1 MNDLHAARAQM
12 GTSLAFH
19 IIFAGIGVGLPLLL
33 LIAEGLWLRT
43 KNPVYLKLA
52 KKWANATAILF
63 AVGAVSGTVL
73 SFEMGLLWPGF
84 MKFAGGII
92 GMPFSMEGF
101 AFFIEA
107 IFLGLYL
114 YGWKR
119 LSPLAHWLTTIPLA
133 ISGAISG
140 IFVIAVN
147 GWMNSPAGFRME
159 NGKPVDI
166 EPLKAMFN
174 PAWGPE
180 ALHGTLASYVSVGF
194 AVASVYAVGLLR
206 GRRTEYNRKGMAL
219 GLLIGCVMIPLQ
231 MLSGDISARYVAE
244 NQPAKL
250 AAMEAQYETRSC
262 APLHIGGIPDP
273 QTHTVQWAFEIP
285 CGLSFLATHDP
296 NATIRG
302 LDSFPAGETPNP
314 LIVHTAFLLMVG
326 CGIALF
332 GLALWVGFLVW
343 RKRTLADGRWLLWA
357 VALCGP
363 LGFMAIEFG
372 WTVTEVGRQPWIV
385 YGLFKT
391 SDAVTPTPGLLPT
404 FIGFTLLYF
413 VLSGMVI
420 WLLRRLAKI
429 KPEEG
434 DHDGDGHSETLQE
447 QKEESYAR
455 A

>member
-1 MNDLHAARAQM
+1 MSDIHAARAQM

-19 IIFAGIGVGLPLLL
+19 IIFASIGIGLPLLL
-33 LIAEGLWLRT
+33 FVAEGLWLRT

-52 KKWANATAILF
+52 KKWAQATAILF

-84 MKFAGGII
+84 MKFAGGIV

-133 ISGAISG
+133 VSGAASG
-140 IFVIAVN
+140 IFVTAVN
-147 GWMNSPAGFRME
+147 AWMNSPAGFKMVD
-159 NGKPVDI
+159 GQPTDIDPVA
-166 EPLKAMFN
+166 AMFN

-180 ALHGTLASYVSVGF
+180 ALHSTLASYVAVGF
-194 AVASVYAVGLLR
+194 AVASVYAVGMLR
-206 GRRTEYNRKGMAL
+206 GKCGEYNRKGMAL
-219 GLLIGCVMIPLQ
+219 GLLMGGLMIPLQ
-231 MLSGDISARYVAE
+231 LISGDFSARHVAE
-244 NQPAKL
+244 YQPAKL
-250 AAMEAQYETRSC
+250 AAMEAQYETQSC

-273 QTHTVQWAFEIP
+273 KTGTVSWAIEIP
-285 CGLSFLATHDP
+285 CGLSFLAHHDL
-296 NATIRG
+296 NATIQG
-302 LDSFPAGETPNP
+302 LNAFPPGETPNP
-314 LIVHTAFLLMVG
+314 LIVHTSFLLMVG
-326 CGIALF
+326 S
-332 GLALWVGFLVW
+332 GLALLTLAGWAGFLFW
-343 RKRTLADGRWLLWA
+343 RKRRLADSRWLLWTT
-357 VALCGP
+357 ALCGP
-363 LGFMAIEFG
+363 LGFLAIEAG

-404 FIGFTLLYF
+404 FIGFTVLYF
-413 VLSGMVI
+413 ILAGMVV

-429 KPEEG
+429 RPEDDNNQPEE
-434 DHDGDGHSETLQE
+434 TK
-447 QKEESYAR
+447 KEEPGYVIA
-455 A
+455 

>member
-1 MNDLHAARAQM
+1 MSDIHAARAQM

-19 IIFAGIGVGLPLLL
+19 IVFAAIGIGLPLLL
-33 LIAEGLWLRT
+33 VIAEGLWLRT

-52 KKWANATAILF
+52 KKWAQATAILF

-133 ISGAISG
+133 ISGAASG

-147 GWMNSPAGFRME
+147 GWMNSPSGFRMVD
-159 NGKPVDI
+159 GKPTDI
-166 EPLKAMFN
+166 NPLAAMFN
-174 PAWGPE
+174 SAWGPE

-194 AVASVYAVGLLR
+194 ALAAVYAVGILR
-206 GRRTEYNRKGMAL
+206 GKRTEYNKRGMAL
-219 GLLIGCVMIPLQ
+219 GLLMGCAMLPLQ
-231 MLSGDISARYVAE
+231 LISGDLSARFVAD

-250 AAMEAQYETRSC
+250 AAMEAQYETRAC

-273 QTHTVQWAFEIP
+273 KTGTVNWAIELP
-285 CGLSFLATHDP
+285 CGLSFLAYHDP
-296 NATIRG
+296 NATVRG
-302 LDSFPAGETPNP
+302 LNSFPADERPNP
-314 LIVHTAFLLMVG
+314 LIVHSAFLLMVG
-326 CGIALF
+326 AGMMLL
-332 GLALWVGFLVW
+332 GLTAWVGFLFW
-343 RKRTLADGRWLLWA
+343 RKRHIPEGRWLLRA

-363 LGFMAIEFG
+363 LGFIALEAG
-372 WTVTEVGRQPWIV
+372 WTVTEVGRQPWII

-391 SDAVTPTPGLLPT
+391 TDAVTPTPGLVPI
-404 FIGFTLLYF
+404 FISFTLLY
-413 VLSGMVI
+413 VGLAVMVI
-420 WLLRRLAKI
+420 WLLRRLARI
-429 KPEEG
+429 KPEHE
-434 DHDGDGHSETLQE
+434 DGDKAVEVEIVQE
-447 QKEESYAR
+447 EKEHALV
-455 A
+455 